1 MIQSLKAT
9 NGGKLNMFTL
19 LSAANW
25 PIVGQL
31 AIVLGKVMNFI
42 YNILD
47 NMLSTDEGLVGLSI
61 VIYTIFVYTLLLP
74 MTIKQQ
80 KTSRITAIMNPE
92 LQAIQKKYAN
102 KKDQASQLK
111 MREEMQRV
119 YDKYGTS
126 MTGGCVQILIQM
138 PLLFA
143 LYPVIYQMEN
153 YVPEIKNATADVQ
166 KFLSIPDLSMSP
178 SQMIKMKDTFDV
190 APIFIVIT
198 CIALP
203 VISALTQ
210 YFSLKLSQKITDTNN
225 KKNGVQANS
234 NDMAAQTMKSMNVTM
249 PLFSLWMVFSLSA
262 GIGVYWI
269 VSAVVRCIQQIA
281 INKYLDKIS
290 IDDIIEK
297 NREKADKKRA
307 KREVRAE
314 KMNEMAQMN
323 AKNIEASTNR
333 MKSKSTIS
341 DRERAAKLEKAES
354 NRKNAKSGSLA
365 SKANMVQK
373 YNDNKK

>member
-1 MIQSLKAT
+1 
-9 NGGKLNMFTL
+9 MFTL

-31 AIVLGKVMNFI
+31 AWVLGKVMNFI

-47 NMLSTDEGLVGLSI
+47 NMLATDNGLVGLSI
-61 VIYTIFVYTLLLP
+61 IIYTIFVYTLLLP

-92 LQAIQKKYAN
+92 LQAIQAKYKH

-111 MREEMQRV
+111 MQEEMQRV

-126 MTGGCVQILIQM
+126 MTGGCVQLLIQM

-153 YVPEIKNATADVQ
+153 YVPAIKNATADVQ
-166 KFLSIPDLSMSP
+166 RFLTIPDLSMSP
-178 SQMIKMKDTFDV
+178 SQMMKVRDTFDI
-190 APIFIVIT
+190 APMFIIMT
-198 CIALP
+198 CITLP
-203 VISALTQ
+203 VLSALTQ
-210 YFSLKLSQKITDTNN
+210 YLSIKLSQKLTQTANE
-225 KKNGVQANS
+225 KNGVKIET

-249 PLFSLWMVFSLSA
+249 PLMSIWLVYTLSA
-262 GIGVYWI
+262 GIGIYWI
-269 VSAVVRCIQQIA
+269 VSAVVRCIQQLI
-281 INKYLDKIS
+281 INKYLEGIA
-290 IDDIIEK
+290 IEDIIEQNK
-297 NREKADKKRA
+297 EKAAKKRA

-323 AKNIEASTNR
+323 AKNIEASTNK
-333 MKSKSTIS
+333 MKGTSSISSK
-341 DRERAAKLEKAES
+341 ERAEKLSKAEAS
-354 NRKNAKSGSLA
+354 RNNAKAGSLA
-365 SKANMVQK
+365 SKANMVKK

>member
-1 MIQSLKAT
+1 
-9 NGGKLNMFTL
+9 MFTL

-153 YVPEIKNATADVQ
+153 YVPAIKNATADVQ

-190 APIFIVIT
+190 APIFITIT

-203 VISALTQ
+203 VLSALTQ
-210 YFSLKLSQKITDTNN
+210 YLSLRLSQKITDSAN
-225 KKNGVQANS
+225 KKNGVQTNNAN
-234 NDMAAQTMKSMNVTM
+234 DVAAQTMKSMNITM

-269 VSAVVRCIQQIA
+269 VSAVVRCIQQLI
-281 INKYLDKIS
+281 INKYLDTIS
-290 IDDIIEK
+290 IEDIIEK
-297 NREKADKKRA
+297 NKEKAEKKRA

-323 AKNIEASTNR
+323 AKNIESSNN
-333 MKSKSTIS
+333 KSSKSTLS
-341 DRERAAKLEKAES
+341 NKEKVEKLQRAEAS
-354 NRKNAKSGSLA
+354 RNNAKAGSLA
-365 SKANMVQK
+365 SKANMVKK
-373 YNDNKK
+373 YNDDKK

>member
-1 MIQSLKAT
+1 
-9 NGGKLNMFTL
+9 
-19 LSAANW
+19 
-25 PIVGQL
+25 
-31 AIVLGKVMNFI
+31 
-42 YNILD
+42 
-47 NMLSTDEGLVGLSI
+47 MLSTDEGLVGLSI

-80 KTSRITAIMNPE
+80 KTSRITASKMSAKMNPE
-92 LQAIQKKYAN
+92 IQAIQKKYAN

-153 YVPEIKNATADVQ
+153 YVPAIKTATADVQ
-166 KFLSIPDLSMSP
+166 KFLTIPDLSMSP
-178 SQMIKMKDTFDV
+178 SQMMKVKDTFDV

-225 KKNGVQANS
+225 KKNGVQVDPGM
-234 NDMAAQTMKSMNVTM
+234 DMASQTMRSMNITM

-269 VSAVVRCIQQIA
+269 VSAVVRCIQQVI
-281 INKYLDKIS
+281 INKYLDRIS
-290 IDDIIEK
+290 IEDIIEK
-297 NREKADKKRA
+297 NKEKAAKKRA

-323 AKNIEASTNR
+323 AKNIESSNN
-333 MKSKSTIS
+333 KSSKSTLS
-341 DRERAAKLEKAES
+341 NKERVEKLQKAEAS
-354 NRKNAKSGSLA
+354 RSNAKAGSLS
-365 SKANMVQK
+365 SKANMVKK
-373 YNDNKK
+373 YNDDKK